1 MAARYTEVTLEEIER
16 FLKRGFRV
24 LRPKEGTDRG
34 EVYYDLFL
42 SPLVAIRVWTSIAKG
57 REQAAGVGQD
67 AIRVQLRGV
76 KTNRPLMKGKAAIVK
91 RTQNWRNSLQNRI
104 EDLIEAYED
113 REDYWE
119 ARAGGEA
126 PSQAEEDPSTGA
138 RRPPPGDE
146 PTDKQ
151 IRFVM
156 VLLRNVGPDDWRRMG
171 LDRRFNSSDPFT
183 EAEVRQ
189 MTRKQVSALI
199 GALKDS
205 GFGRRY
211 GNEDL
216 DDDYDY
222 NRSA

>member
-42 SPLVAIRVWTSIAKG
+42 SPHVAIRVWTSIAKG

-91 RTQNWRNSLQNRI
+91 RTQNWRNSLQNRV

-126 PSQAEEDPSTGA
+126 PAQAEEDPGTGA

-156 VLLRNVGPDDWRRMG
+156 VLLRNVGSDDWRRMG

-189 MTRKQVSALI
+189 MTRKQVSAVI
-199 GALKDS
+199 GALKDA

-211 GNEDL
+211 GNEEDL
-216 DDDYDY
+216 DDYDY